1 MTKPLSQRRCKSCE
15 GGVEAMNQS
24 AINDHLEQVAEH
36 WKLSEDGKAI
46 SAEFTFRNYYQT
58 TAFINAIA
66 WVAHQE
72 DHHPDISFGYKT
84 CTVLWSTHAVG
95 GLSEND
101 FICAAKVDLLC
112 DDSDS

>member
-46 SAEFTFRNYYQT
+46 
-58 TAFINAIA
+58 
-66 WVAHQE
+66 
-72 DHHPDISFGYKT
+72 
-84 CTVLWSTHAVG
+84 
-95 GLSEND
+95 
-101 FICAAKVDLLC
+101 
-112 DDSDS
+112 